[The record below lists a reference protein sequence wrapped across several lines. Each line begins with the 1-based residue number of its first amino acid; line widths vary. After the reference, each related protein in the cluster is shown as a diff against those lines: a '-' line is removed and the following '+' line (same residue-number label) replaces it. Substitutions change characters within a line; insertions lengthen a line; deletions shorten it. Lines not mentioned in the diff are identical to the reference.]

1 MCEIFLSSF
10 IMCYFFCVRS
20 SSILCT
26 VHKEVHVTAKKIQS
40 SKHSRKKKQNAV
52 RRSEVKAWK
61 IAHK

>member
-10 IMCYFFCVRS
+10 IMCYFFCLRS

-40 SKHSRKKKQNAV
+40 SKHSRKKKTECSKKKW
-52 RRSEVKAWK
+52 SESMKDST
-61 IAHK
+61 